1 MTVTDD
7 HRSKFRSL
15 HEDGLFVMPNAWDG
29 ASARVM
35 VSSGAV
41 AVATTS
47 SGLAATLGRTDYEVE
62 LDTLLRHSA
71 LLASVAGA
79 PVSVDSER
87 CYGSTTAGVAEC
99 VEALAAAGVAGCSI
113 EDFDPATDAIDPI
126 ETSVERVAAAV
137 EVANRHGMV
146 LTARAERHLYE
157 ADADFNDTMERLRRF
172 ADAGAGCIYAPGLT
186 DPAHIAAVCQIGPPV
201 NVLVSPATPPIGKL
215 AELGVRRVST
225 GGALMRSALG
235 EVRRAVKEL
244 HDEGTLSYM
253 QRAIG
258 GGDFDRIVK
267 NSGSTT

>member
-1 MTVTDD
+1 MTVTDV
-7 HRSKFRSL
+7 HRKQFRAL

-47 SGLAATLGRTDYEVE
+47 SGFAATLGRADYEVT
-62 LDTLLRHSA
+62 LDELLRHSA

-87 CYGSTTAGVAEC
+87 CYGTDPAGVADC

-113 EDFDPATDAIDPI
+113 EDYDPASGAIDSI
-126 ETSVERVAAAV
+126 EVAVERVSTAV

-157 ADADFNDTMERLRRF
+157 ADADFNDTMDRLRRF
-172 ADAGAGCIYAPGLT
+172 AHAGAGCIYAPGLT
-186 DPAHIAAVCQIGPPV
+186 DSAQIAAACQIGPAV
-201 NVLVSPATPPIGKL
+201 NVLLSPATPPIGKL

-225 GGALMRSALG
+225 GGALVRSALG

-253 QRAIG
+253 ARAIG
-258 GGDFDRIVK
+258 GRDFDTIL
-267 NSGSTT
+267 GSKPGS